1 MSQDLNIAPQETEES
16 STSLSL
22 ATSNASRRVV
32 TIAASMVLATGLAAL
47 IFNLVHEPLGKVFL
61 SIAMGIVAFSIVLA
75 YFDRLQPAK
84 IITPVAAFLVLTFFL
99 IEGEG
104 MHDASITAYAAI
116 VILAGLLLGE
126 VGVLIFGA
134 LTTLSLAAIAYADF
148 LGFLPNQYSGLFDMI
163 DVNTVWFLHLATSAI
178 IYFLVRR
185 LSRLAIE
192 AQKSEKEFA
201 RTNQELFTL
210 RDALQER
217 VDQRTQS
224 LVVQNTSLQAASR
237 VANEILSATSI
248 KELLEMTSDLVAR
261 EFGNDYVGVFILS
274 EKKDRA
280 VLQSAS
286 SESGAKMLR
295 DHYQLPVDEAS
306 LVGLVAS
313 EKRARIALNHD
324 ADSEFFKNPYL
335 PDMQSEMALP
345 LMIQNEV
352 IGVMDIQSERAD
364 AFMQS
369 NIAIYQPIANQ
380 IALAIQ
386 NIRLIEE
393 AQINLSQLEL
403 IVAEQSIASWRKQL
417 GQKNYGFS
425 YTPVGVSPIRA
436 NNAKLEDRVDAE
448 RAEIHIF
455 LRGRKIGDIS
465 LQRLSSHWTNKEK
478 ALLAD
483 VANQVGLA
491 IENAR
496 LLTETRE
503 KANQEQ
509 LISEIS
515 SRVRETLD
523 MDTVLKSAIEEIKKT
538 FDLKEVE
545 VRLVTPS
552 EDKVN

>member
-1 MSQDLNIAPQETEES
+1 
-16 STSLSL
+16 
-22 ATSNASRRVV
+22 
-32 TIAASMVLATGLAAL
+32 
-47 IFNLVHEPLGKVFL
+47 
-61 SIAMGIVAFSIVLA
+61 
-75 YFDRLQPAK
+75 
-84 IITPVAAFLVLTFFL
+84 
-99 IEGEG
+99 
-104 MHDASITAYAAI
+104 
-116 VILAGLLLGE
+116 
-126 VGVLIFGA
+126 
-134 LTTLSLAAIAYADF
+134 
-148 LGFLPNQYSGLFDMI
+148 
-163 DVNTVWFLHLATSAI
+163 
-178 IYFLVRR
+178 
-185 LSRLAIE
+185 
-192 AQKSEKEFA
+192 
-201 RTNQELFTL
+201 
-210 RDALQER
+210 
-217 VDQRTQS
+217 
-224 LVVQNTSLQAASR
+224 
-237 VANEILSATSI
+237 
-248 KELLEMTSDLVAR
+248 
-261 EFGNDYVGVFILS
+261 
-274 EKKDRA
+274 
-280 VLQSAS
+280 
-286 SESGAKMLR
+286 
-295 DHYQLPVDEAS
+295 
-306 LVGLVAS
+306 
-313 EKRARIALNHD
+313 
-324 ADSEFFKNPYL
+324 
-335 PDMQSEMALP
+335 
-345 LMIQNEV
+345 
-352 IGVMDIQSERAD
+352 MDIQSERAD

-448 RAEIHIF
+448 RAEIPIL

-503 KANQEQ
+503 QANQEQ